1 MQPGFAW
8 IILNAA
14 SRNYGA
20 FWLSKHIAGRWRQ
33 TVARVQGFLHLL
45 GGWLMLNRTRFVS
58 VGLAIALSIPV
69 AASQAPVAPAAPD
82 QTDARILPASAGA
95 YADFQGNVTEVMSK
109 ELGSVAELNRH
120 VQTFGSVNIN
130 QLSSGWIA
138 YGAILAAQNPEFARD
153 VREADAD
160 YGRERTMAYFTGSPS
175 WARSFDGADQALQ
188 AALTVNAHETAR
200 ISSAGAFM
208 DRQAFAIQSQK
219 WGKARALDPQKTYA
233 SLRKASEEERP
244 VSAAIQQ
251 AFSAPDLNVVLASL
265 AASPATAQS
274 IWDKVAVLTVSAPA
288 SAFQTLS
295 PVIPA
300 ERQLEIS
307 PAYEGTANR
316 ILTLAA
322 QHIIAAE
329 QTHPEAMKA
338 TLADPTSRDCLA
350 DAKQLFFG
358 CISAATHN
366 DALTGCL
373 AKHGLQ
379 IPREKTR
386 STGLC
391 LSEIA
396 R

>member
-1 MQPGFAW
+1 M
-8 IILNAA
+8 
-14 SRNYGA
+14 R
-20 FWLSKHIAGRWRQ
+20 
-33 TVARVQGFLHLL
+33 T
-45 GGWLMLNRTRFVS
+45 RTRFLATALA
-58 VGLAIALSIPV
+58 LAIAAPI
-69 AASQAPVAPAAPD
+69 ATSQAPTTPAPD
-82 QTDARILPASAGA
+82 QNGTRMLPSTAAA
-95 YADFQGNVTEVMSK
+95 YAEFQGNVSQVMSK
-109 ELGSVAELNRH
+109 ELGSAAELNKH

-138 YGAILAAQNPEFARD
+138 YGAILAAQNPAFAKD

-160 YGRERTMAYFTGSPS
+160 YGRERAMAYFTGSPS
-175 WARSFDGADQALQ
+175 WARSFEGAEDALQ

-208 DRQAFAIQSQK
+208 DKQAFAIQSQK
-219 WGKARALDPQKTYA
+219 WGKARASDPNKTYT
-233 SLRKASEEERP
+233 SLRSASQEERP

-251 AFSAPDLNVVLASL
+251 AFSAPDLNAVLASL
-265 AASPATAQS
+265 TASPTTSQS
-274 IWDKVAVLTVSAPA
+274 IWDKVAVLTVSAP
-288 SAFQTLS
+288 SNAFQTIS
-295 PVIPA
+295 PVVA
-300 ERQLEIS
+300 LDKKLQVA

-316 ILTLAA
+316 MLTLAA

-329 QTHPEAMKA
+329 QTHADAMKA
-338 TLADPTSRDCLA
+338 SMADPISRDCLA

-358 CISAATHN
+358 CVSAATHN

-379 IPREKTR
+379 LPREKTR

-391 LSEIA
+391 LSEIT